1 MRSTTLGW
9 KIKSEFVAKKS
20 FDEGYQSYENLKGHV
35 VKIKLATLQ
44 MQDHLEMTW
53 TVPLK

>member
-1 MRSTTLGW
+1 MSMRSRTLGW
-9 KIKSEFVAKKS
+9 KDLENQSLWQRIKS

-44 MQDHLEMTW
+44 MQDHLEMT
-53 TVPLK
+53 